1 MYKKNFVSISFFDKD
16 IQVAELDSSKKK
28 VLKEGSILLPE
39 GIIQNSKIINEE
51 SLAKVVSL
59 GLKKLDI
66 KEKSVGIVIHEL
78 TTFNKLLKIPKLSDK
93 ELDEAVRFR
102 FQEFYPDTN
111 QEMVLDWKIVGD
123 LGSQYE
129 ILALAVPLDIL
140 KSFIDPLESI
150 GLLPLVVETPSVSV
164 LRLCDKQTVKLIIYK
179 GSEKTLLTFAEGPK
193 IVATSVVSSDSPDGF
208 IVNTCDQIIKH
219 YSNLSLEK
227 IYIAGV
233 GITQNFIS
241 LLSETFK
248 KPIEAIKIHDIKNK
262 SESDLQKYMIPFS
275 LALHDPTE
283 PKDEFSINLL
293 PPNWV
298 KKYEDIRSSNEIW
311 TLTLISSVV
320 IWACF
325 FASVIAF
332 ALLAS
337 EQVNLQKEK
346 EKTVSSLLP
355 QDIVA
360 QIQEINFLSEKVIK
374 IKSASDDPNSVV
386 NKINK
391 LKPDDVQISGY
402 HIDFDEAK
410 INLTGKS
417 TNLASLIKFKHDLE
431 SDPDFSGV
439 DVPLS
444 SLGSQTNLNFN
455 MSFKYKTG
463 AQIQTPGKI
472 NIQ

>member
-28 VLKEGSILLPE
+28 VLKVGTIPLPD

-51 SLAKVVSL
+51 SLAKVVSS

-66 KEKSVGIVIHEL
+66 KEKSIGVVIHEL

-102 FQEFYPDTN
+102 FQEFYPETN

-129 ILALAVPLDIL
+129 ILAIAVPLDVL
-140 KSFIDPLESI
+140 KSFIDPLERI
-150 GLLPLVVETPSVSV
+150 GLLPLVVETPSVSI
-164 LRLCDKQTVKLIIYK
+164 LRLCDKLSVKLIIYK
-179 GSEKTLLTFAEGPK
+179 SFDKTLLTFAEGPK
-193 IVATSVVSSDSPDGF
+193 IIATSVVSSDSPDGF

-219 YSNLSLEK
+219 YSSLSLEK

-233 GITQNFIS
+233 SVSQNFMS
-241 LLSETFK
+241 LLSATFK
-248 KPIEAIKIHDIKNK
+248 KPIEVIKIHDIKNK

-283 PKDEFSINLL
+283 PKDTLSINLL

-320 IWACF
+320 IWSCF

-337 EQVNLQKEK
+337 EQINLQKQK
-346 EKTVSSLLP
+346 EKTVSNLLP
-355 QDIVA
+355 QDIIA
-360 QIQEINFLSEKVIK
+360 QIQGINSLSEKVTK
-374 IKSASDDPNSVV
+374 IKSESDDPNSVV

-391 LKPDDVQISGY
+391 LKPDDVQVLSY
-402 HIDFDEAK
+402 HIDFDGRKVA
-410 INLTGKS
+410 LSGKS
-417 TNLASLIKFKHDLE
+417 ASLASLIKFRHDLE
-431 SDPDFSGV
+431 SDPDFSNV

-455 MSFKYKTG
+455 MSFNYKTST
-463 AQIQTPGKI
+463 QTQTPGKI